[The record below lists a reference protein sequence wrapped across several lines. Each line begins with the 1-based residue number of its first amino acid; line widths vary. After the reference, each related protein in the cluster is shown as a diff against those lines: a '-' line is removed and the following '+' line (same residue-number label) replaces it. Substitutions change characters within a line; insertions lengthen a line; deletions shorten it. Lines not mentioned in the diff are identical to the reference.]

1 MKKTFSIIAL
11 LIFGFYFSQT
21 IVYENYRNS
30 ILSVNWNSL
39 GLELN
44 LTPAQ
49 RNQIIVLN
57 NRYPTYES
65 WYVVYKDRPD
75 YWRRDRDREIRRI
88 LGETKYL
95 KYKNEYYKGKNP
107 KAIYHKGK
115 HKEHKKGHKY

>member
-1 MKKTFSIIAL
+1 M
-11 LIFGFYFSQT
+11 IFGFYFSQT

-57 NRYPTYES
+57 NRYP
-65 WYVVYKDRPD
+65 
-75 YWRRDRDREIRRI
+75 
-88 LGETKYL
+88 
-95 KYKNEYYKGKNP
+95 GKNGQNDHH
-107 KAIYHKGK
+107 ISV
-115 HKEHKKGHKY
+115 

>member
-65 WYVVYKDRPD
+65 WYVVYKDRPV
-75 YWRRDRDREIRRI
+75 YWRRDRDREI
-88 LGETKYL
+88 
-95 KYKNEYYKGKNP
+95 
-107 KAIYHKGK
+107 
-115 HKEHKKGHKY
+115 

>member
-49 RNQIIVLN
+49 RNQIVVLN

-75 YWRRDRDREIRRI
+75 YWRRDRDREIRSI

-95 KYKNEYYKGKNP
+95 KYKNEYYKCKYNQAIYYNGKN
-107 KAIYHKGK
+107 KW
-115 HKEHKKGHKY
+115 HKKGLKY